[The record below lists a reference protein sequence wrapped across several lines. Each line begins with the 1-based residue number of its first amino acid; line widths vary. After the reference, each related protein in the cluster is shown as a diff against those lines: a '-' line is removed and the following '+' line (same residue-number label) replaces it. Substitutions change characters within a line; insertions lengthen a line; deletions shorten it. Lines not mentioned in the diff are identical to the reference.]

1 MKLPR
6 ELKQKMHLKL
16 IWSIAIIPFE
26 WTFMHTDT
34 DIDMDICTVS
44 VVMGTHLANAILQF
58 NLFNIFPI
66 TLSIQIN
73 DDTHWFLY
81 LLSFMLNG
89 KRAFIHSIQKKTI
102 NKSCRAMNIRLQSA
116 LWPWIVLTTLFFFS
130 LIFFVQFINREK
142 ELCWVLISY

>member
-89 KRAFIHSIQKKTI
+89 NELSYIQFKRK
-102 NKSCRAMNIRLQSA
+102 QSTNPA
-116 LWPWIVLTTLFFFS
+116 APWIFVYSRHFGRESFWPLYSFFH
-130 LIFFVQFINREK
+130 
-142 ELCWVLISY
+142 

>member
-26 WTFMHTDT
+26 WTFMHT

-81 LLSFMLNG
+81 SLSFMLNG

-130 LIFFVQFINREK
+130 LIFIFHFINREK
-142 ELCWVLISY
+142 ELCCVLISY